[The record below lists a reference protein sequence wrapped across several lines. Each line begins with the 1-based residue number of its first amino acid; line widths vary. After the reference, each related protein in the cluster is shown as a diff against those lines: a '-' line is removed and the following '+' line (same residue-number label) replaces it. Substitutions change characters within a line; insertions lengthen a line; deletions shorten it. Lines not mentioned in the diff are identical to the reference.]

1 MTSLAR
7 QTSSRANGILSRGP
21 KSKEGKSRSS
31 INALT
36 HGLTATA
43 ASLKKQNCKAFQEML
58 HQYNQS
64 IAPRD
69 AVEQAAVDEIC
80 AAAWRLHSVW
90 TIERNAVDL
99 ELTAQAAP
107 GDLDHLARSYRA
119 LVRKHPHFRI
129 LHRHEARL
137 QNIIK
142 RSLASIQALRQLN
155 DKKFQPTTPV
165 ELASA
170 ETSAGPAGA
179 DAPCAG
185 ALIHAPLDTHP
196 GPADFSL

>member
-7 QTSSRANGILSRGP
+7 QISSRANGSLSRGP
-21 KSKEGKSRSS
+21 KTEEGKRRSS
-31 INALT
+31 MNRLT
-36 HGLTATA
+36 HGLTASA
-43 ASLKKQNCKAFQEML
+43 ASLKIQNCKAFQEML

-99 ELTAQAAP
+99 ELASQAAP

-142 RSLASIQALRQLN
+142 RSLASIQALRKIN
-155 DKKFQPTTPV
+155 EKKFGQTTPA

-170 ETSAGPAGA
+170 ETSAGSAGG

-196 GPADFSL
+196 GLADFSL

>member
-1 MTSLAR
+1 MPSLAR
-7 QTSSRANGILSRGP
+7 QASSRVNGSLSRGP
-21 KSKEGKSRSS
+21 KTKEGKSRSS

-36 HGLTATA
+36 HGLTAKT
-43 ASLKKQNCKAFQEML
+43 ASLKQQNCKAFQEML

-69 AVEQAAVDEIC
+69 AVEQAAVEEIC

-99 ELTAQAAP
+99 ELAAQASP

-119 LVRKHPHFRI
+119 LVRKQPHFRI
-129 LHRHEARL
+129 IKRYEVRF

-142 RSLASIQALRQLN
+142 RSLASILTLRQINERKL
-155 DKKFQPTTPV
+155 QQTTSA
-165 ELASA
+165 EIASA
-170 ETSAGPAGA
+170 ETSAGSAGA

-185 ALIHAPLDTHP
+185 ALIHAPLGTHP
-196 GPADFSL
+196 GPADFGL